1 MRTLRL
7 SLVGTVI
14 LVLLGGVGSLV
25 AAQEA
30 AGGVYVTGTI
40 QCDEAPGRTVQEDDA
55 VELHLFS
62 GQCVSVMS
70 DPRLSGAAK
79 SETEQFCLKDPR
91 GHICMLWGA
100 TEIDGPDGTWVGTYG
115 SVADEARTGLPGW
128 GVMEG
133 TGAYEGWTYWFHVP
147 DFMDPSGTAAGILYE
162 GPPPPW
168 GTTLP
173 LTPAE

>member
-1 MRTLRL
+1 MP
-7 SLVGTVI
+7 S
-14 LVLLGGVGSLV
+14 
-25 AAQEA
+25 
-30 AGGVYVTGTI
+30 Y
-40 QCDEAPGRTVQEDDA
+40 P
-55 VELHLFS
+55 HLFS

-100 TEIDGPDGTWVGTYG
+100 TEIDGPDGTWSPPYG

-133 TGAYEGWTYWFHVP
+133 TGQTRASVMVP
-147 DFMDPSGTAAGILYE
+147 RPESTDPSGTAAVSL
-162 GPPPPW
+162 
-168 GTTLP
+168 
-173 LTPAE
+173 